1 MRARLLFAGLVAL
14 APLSVACRHETAI
27 TETVAQVDPLRAGV
41 FVEGPRA
48 GAVSSLTRL
57 SPGAVVRTD
66 GQGRA
71 LVRLDHGEVLLLD
84 HDARV
89 RVGDGRRVSL
99 EAGRAWIT
107 GTSGGETGTLEVG
120 DAALRLQDAR
130 ASVVREGPGATVD
143 VVRGEVAF
151 DLGPHRGAVRAGER
165 GVLRTDRATVAPRP
179 LFDDWTGGLADD
191 LAPDGSSAGGA
202 AGLGAVAARRPDEHG
217 APRWPMLL
225 QRLDARVTVLGD
237 LAVTELEQSFFNPA
251 ADTVEGLYT
260 LTVPRGAVLQRF
272 AVDRRGRLVDGVVQ
286 ERAAAAAAYQAQVY
300 RGSPFDPALL
310 EWDAPGTYHARLFP
324 LQPASTR
331 RIVVT
336 YTQWLPTRADGTRTY
351 RLPLAGLHTRVGELR
366 AHIDLERA
374 GATEVRASAGALRS
388 DHFVT
393 LAQSD
398 VIPTSDLVL
407 ELRATALPEA
417 SLVRSQ
423 SPDDAAGRARTG
435 ASLDRAGYVRVA
447 VQAPFPEAR
456 EARDEGVDLVLLVD
470 RSAATDPA
478 AMQLQQATAEALVRA
493 LSPRD
498 RVLVLAG
505 DVSTRPAGQT
515 QARLQ
520 PATPEARR
528 LALDA
533 LSRDRRGGA
542 TDLGAMLDAAHGALD
557 PQRNGAIVYLGDGV
571 ATVGEA
577 ELPALRARLAR
588 MTPRPRL
595 YAVAV
600 GEAPRLDV
608 LSGITQPA
616 GYAVRIVR
624 RGDVA
629 RTALELVAHAARP
642 LVRDFRVDLG
652 PTIER
657 VYPSEGVDLPAGEPL
672 VVLGRISGP
681 SPRTATVRA
690 TFQGREISRTVALVG
705 RLIEDRNDLRY
716 RWATARLD
724 HLLARGEPRMV
735 VVELGTRYGLI
746 TPYTSLFVP
755 GEDQFPALSQ
765 RLPTRPAEP
774 FSVFDLL
781 PLVGCSRSM
790 EPASGSAPAS
800 AVEAVPQADEAQRN
814 SQTVATSPARPT
826 AASAPQFARAR
837 RSVAAQT
844 PEAPGGT
851 TETPSAA
858 PQPSPDPESAA
869 VAAEEPAPADM
880 PAAPPPVVAAMPSTG
895 APMPPPQAQNQAVE
909 QGLGATGWSGAG
921 AAVGGG
927 GSGGQV
933 AGIMGHGAPRRSARY
948 AIRGPATGTRERTG
962 DNRDRFGDLDTNR
975 EGDDL
980 SNARGR
986 VDGTETVN
994 GAEVV
999 DALRAEN
1006 ERGNRDQGGIVRE
1019 AGARVLLR
1027 CSDAAAV
1034 SLPER
1039 IPLWRERVSVRSSPS
1054 GSVAI
1059 WREARA
1065 RCELPAWADRV
1076 ALLRVITAQIR
1087 DTDSQLELYRRMPDP
1102 GAKAWVRDLLLRNL
1116 ARSGELGR
1124 AASLNLL
1131 RLDNTTLTAALAQ
1144 ATTPAARLNV
1154 LRALVRRFGDD
1165 LDLAL
1170 LLLDAAVTA
1179 DDRPEVRR
1187 TATRLRNDPRTDA
1200 RVRTA
1205 VGEALLSIGD
1215 EAEARR
1221 TFSEIVEFAPDDP
1234 FARRRLGD
1242 IALAHG
1248 WADEAYRQYQTLA
1261 AQLAD
1266 APEILLRLAAA
1277 ARGAGRLDEALRLA
1291 ERVVTQAEPGAQGTI
1306 TEAAAAWIALE
1317 LALAGSEPSVSRDTL
1332 SALRARWRRSPAA
1345 RSAGAL
1351 RVALRWSHPDD
1362 DAELWITL
1370 PDEPARRADLV
1381 ASTFPLEAV
1390 TLLEAPARF
1399 GVEVRRGGGARPR
1412 GQAELVVLWDE
1423 GRPTER
1429 VVRHPLR
1436 FDPDHAVFRFD
1447 AVGTTLTA
1455 QTTAPAATAAATTT
1469 AGVTR

>member
-1 MRARLLFAGLVAL
+1 MRAPSWMVGLVAL
-14 APLSVACRHETAI
+14 APLAAACRRNTAI

-41 FVEGPRA
+41 TVTGGPA
-48 GAVSSLTRL
+48 GAVSGLTRL
-57 SPGAVVRTD
+57 VPGAAVGTD
-66 GQGRA
+66 AQGRA

-89 RVGDGRRVSL
+89 TVLDGRRVRL
-99 EAGRAWIT
+99 EAGRVWMT
-107 GTSGGETGTLEVG
+107 GAAGAEPGTLDVG
-120 DAALRLQDAR
+120 EAALRLQDAR
-130 ASVVREGPGATVD
+130 ASVVRDAQGVTVD
-143 VVRGEVAF
+143 VVRGEVAYN
-151 DLGPHRGAVRAGER
+151 LGPHRGAVRAGER
-165 GVLRTDRATVAPRP
+165 GTLRPDRAAVAPRP

-191 LAPDGSSAGGA
+191 LAPDSAPAGRA
-202 AGLGAVAARRPDEHG
+202 LGLGAVSARRPDESG
-217 APRWPMLL
+217 APRWPMVL

-251 ADTVEGLYT
+251 SDTVEGLYT

-336 YTQWLPTRADGTRTY
+336 YTQWLPTGPDGLRSY
-351 RLPLAGLHTRVGELR
+351 RLPLAGLGTRIGELR
-366 AHIDLERA
+366 AHIDLSQSR
-374 GATEVRASAGALRS
+374 ATEVRASAGAVR
-388 DHFVT
+388 DEHFVT
-393 LAQSD
+393 FASSD
-398 VIPTSDLVL
+398 VVPQSDLVV
-407 ELRATALPEA
+407 ELRAAPLAEA
-417 SLVRSQ
+417 TLVRAQ
-423 SPDDAAGRARTG
+423 SPDDATGRARTG

-456 EARDEGVDLVLLVD
+456 TARDEGVDLVLVVD

-478 AMQLQQATAEALVRA
+478 SVQLQQATAEALVRA

-498 RVLVLAG
+498 RLLVLAG
-505 DVSTRPAGQT
+505 DVGTRPAGQRE
-515 QARLQ
+515 ARLQ
-520 PATPEARR
+520 PATVEYQRA
-528 LALDA
+528 ALDG

-542 TDLGAMLDAAHGALD
+542 TDLGAMIDAAQGALD

-616 GYAVRIVR
+616 GYAVRVVQR
-624 RGDVA
+624 AEVA
-629 RTALELVAHAARP
+629 RAAQELVAHAARP

-652 PTIER
+652 PTVER
-657 VYPSEGVDLPAGEPL
+657 VYPTAGVDLPAGEPL
-672 VVLGRISGP
+672 VVLGRITGP

-690 TFQGREISRTVALVG
+690 SWQGREVVRTVPVSARLV
-705 RLIEDRNDLRY
+705 EDRNDLRY

-724 HLLARGEPRMV
+724 HLLAEGEPRMV

-755 GEDQFPALSQ
+755 GEDQFPAYGQ
-765 RLPTRPAEP
+765 RMPTAPAEP
-774 FSVFDLL
+774 FSVFDLI
-781 PLVGCSRSM
+781 PLVGCSRRSL
-790 EPASGSAPAS
+790 EGLAGESAPAPAAAPS
-800 AVEAVPQADEAQRN
+800 SPPTSTITASQEAPSGGQ
-814 SQTVATSPARPT
+814 
-826 AASAPQFARAR
+826 
-837 RSVAAQT
+837 AAQHNR
-844 PEAPGGT
+844 APSPPA
-851 TETPSAA
+851 EPSADPA
-858 PQPSPDPESAA
+858 AAEPAPESAS
-869 VAAEEPAPADM
+869 AAEEM
-880 PAAPPPVVAAMPSTG
+880 PPPPPVVDQTVQAAPAPVAVA
-895 APMPPPQAQNQAVE
+895 APMPMPAAQPMAPQA
-909 QGLGATGWSGAG
+909 
-921 AAVGGG
+921 AAP
-927 GSGGQV
+927 
-933 AGIMGHGAPRRSARY
+933 MGHGAFGGGGAVTGSEEGRMGGRAAPRRARY
-948 AIRGPATGTRERTG
+948 TVTTPTTGALAQGHRDGMLNGLDVDEGGSGARATTEANERTVQREV
-962 DNRDRFGDLDTNR
+962 DDRLQA
-975 EGDDL
+975 
-980 SNARGR
+980 NARRLGP
-986 VDGTETVN
+986 
-994 GAEVV
+994 
-999 DALRAEN
+999 
-1006 ERGNRDQGGIVRE
+1006 RGNSPDASE
-1019 AGARVLLR
+1019 PGARVLLR

-1034 SLPER
+1034 SLAER
-1039 IPLWRERVSVRSSPS
+1039 IPLWRERVAARPHPA
-1054 GSVAI
+1054 GAVAI
-1059 WREARA
+1059 WRDARA

-1076 ALLRVITAQIR
+1076 ALLRVVTAQLR
-1087 DTDSQLELYRRMPDP
+1087 EVDQQLALYRTLPDT
-1102 GAKAWVRDLLLRNL
+1102 AARQWVRDLVLRNL
-1116 ARSGELGR
+1116 ARSGELAR
-1124 AASLNLL
+1124 AADFDLG
-1131 RLDNTTLTAALAQ
+1131 RLDNATLTAALAQ

-1154 LRALVRRFGDD
+1154 LRQLVRRFGDD

-1170 LLLDAAVTA
+1170 LLLDAAVVA
-1179 DDRPEVRR
+1179 GDAAEVRR
-1187 TATRLRNDPRTDA
+1187 TATRLRGDARTDA

-1205 VGEALLSIGD
+1205 AGEALLAVGD

-1248 WADEAYRQYQTLA
+1248 WAEEAYRQYQTLA

-1277 ARGAGRLDEALRLA
+1277 ARGGGRLDEALRLA

-1317 LALAGSEPSVSRDTL
+1317 LALAGAEPSVARDTL

-1351 RVALRWSHPDD
+1351 RIALRWSHPDD
-1362 DAELWITL
+1362 DAELWLTL

-1381 ASTFPLEAV
+1381 ANAFPLEAV
-1390 TLLEAPARF
+1390 TLLEAPQRF
-1399 GVEVRRGGGARPR
+1399 AVEVRRGGGARPR
-1412 GQAELVVLWDE
+1412 GEAELVVLWDE

-1429 VVRHPLR
+1429 VARHRLR
-1436 FDPDHAVFRFD
+1436 FDPDHNVFRFD
-1447 AVGTTLTA
+1447 AAGTTLSPRAET
-1455 QTTAPAATAAATTT
+1455 AATEVA
-1469 AGVTR
+1469 R